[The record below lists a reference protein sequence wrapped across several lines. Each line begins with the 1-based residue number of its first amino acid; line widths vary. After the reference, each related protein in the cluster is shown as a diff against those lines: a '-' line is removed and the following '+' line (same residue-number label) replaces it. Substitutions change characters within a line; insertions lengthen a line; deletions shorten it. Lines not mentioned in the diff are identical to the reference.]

1 MLMEN
6 PAISAHMRDKLI
18 LAGISE
24 LNQYGLQAFSV
35 RRIARQCDVSC
46 AAPYK
51 HFSNKQGFITAIIEY
66 INRKW
71 AERLLS
77 LKEIC
82 KSGSRNQLV
91 AISLEYI
98 RFLVENSNF
107 RSILMMKRSDIDPES
122 NIPRSRVSE
131 QTTDIISEYCREVNM
146 SPEDRLRK
154 TFAVRSFIYGAAFL
168 FDNGELEYTPEN
180 MDMVKT
186 CIEREF
192 DIW

>member
-1 MLMEN
+1 MEKHTMTE
-6 PAISAHMRDKLI
+6 HMRDKLI

-35 RRIARQCDVSC
+35 RRIARKCDVSC

-66 INRKW
+66 INEKW
-71 AERLLS
+71 AERLHS
-77 LKEIC
+77 LTEIYR
-82 KSGSRNQLV
+82 SGPREQLI

-107 RSILMMKRSDIDPES
+107 RSIIMMKHTDIDPDS
-122 NIPRSRVSE
+122 SLPRSRVSR
-131 QTTDIISEYCREVNM
+131 QSTDIISEYCREVGM

-168 FDNGELEYTPEN
+168 FDNGELEYNSKN
-180 MDMVKT
+180 MEMVKT